1 MNVFFGLAVALM
13 LMGGGVWANISDG
26 GPLLH
31 SRGAWVSR

>member
-1 MNVFFGLAVALM
+1 M
-13 LMGGGVWANISDG
+13 LMGGGVWANVSDG